1 MSALDDKIRAVVDE
15 AVAEAILKERRRTEK
30 LMAEVLGLMKRQFD
44 QKLERANDAA
54 DEASAGVRELFA
66 RKPDQH
72 GIVRR
77 QYFTPRD
84 HGEGERH
91 G

>member
-1 MSALDDKIRAVVDE
+1 MSSLDERIRAVVDE
-15 AVAEAILKERRRTEK
+15 AIRAERKRTEN
-30 LMAEVLGLMKRQFD
+30 LMGEVLGQMMAD
-44 QKLERANDAA
+44 INAKLSRANDAA

-66 RKPDQH
+66 RGPDQH

>member
-1 MSALDDKIRAVVDE
+1 MSALDDRIRAVVDE
-15 AVAEAILKERRRTEK
+15 AIRAERRRTEK
-30 LMAEVLGLMKRQFD
+30 LMGEVLGKMLRD
-44 QKLERANDAA
+44 INARLDRANDAA

-66 RKPDQH
+66 RGPDQR

-84 HGEGERH
+84 HGEGERR